1 MMSAKFLPGSSK
13 LVYSLTMKISLDFM
27 EMMGML
33 WSILVNSKLTKLL
46 TLSYQTLM
54 LLYKLDQKLLMMS
67 RLTNNSFKK
76 KRQEQLNN
84 GMMSNNLGRNQI
96 PLY

>member
-13 LVYSLTMKISLDFM
+13 LVSSLTMKISLDFM

-46 TLSYQTLM
+46 TLSYLTLM
-54 LLYKLDQKLLMMS
+54 LLYRLDQKLLTMS
-67 RLTNNSFKK
+67 RLTNNSSKK

-84 GMMSNNLGRNQI
+84 GMMSNNSGRNQI